1 MKGGGRAAVTLLTA
15 LVLIVLAPTASAAAW
30 EEILEKQSSQI
41 GMNELEQAGETY
53 LDDAQVDPQL
63 DVDGILKTIFQK
75 GKLAAADVIKGS
87 VRSCVML
94 LAIALLCGLADSMKL
109 GGSEGFPIL
118 PVVAA
123 LAVTGV
129 AVSDVSALVGMGRES
144 IDQMGVFSKILLPTA
159 AMATAASGAPA
170 AAAAKHMATILFSDF
185 LITII
190 NQILLPL
197 TYAYMAVLAAW
208 AAVGN
213 EGLKRLGGCLK
224 GMVTMVLSMTVLAFT
239 GYLTVSGVIAGSADA
254 ATVKAAKFTVSNMVP
269 VVGSALSDAAET
281 ILAGASILRS
291 AVGVFGMLVVLA
303 ICLVPFLHLGAHY
316 LAYKIT
322 AALTSTVAD
331 SRLVGLIEAI
341 GGAFGLVLGMT
352 GACAVVLMVSMI
364 STISMAVG

>member
-1 MKGGGRAAVTLLTA
+1 MKQIKSITAALAVVLLFLLLT
-15 LVLIVLAPTASAAAW
+15 PTASAVAW
-30 EEILEKQSSQI
+30 EDILEEQSKQL
-41 GMNELEQAGETY
+41 GVHELEQAGDSY
-53 LDDAQVDPQL
+53 LDGTQVDKDM
-63 DVDGILKTIFQK
+63 DVNGVLKTIFQK

-87 VRSCVML
+87 VRSCVIL
-94 LAIALLCGLADSMKL
+94 LAVALLCGLADSMKL
-109 GGSEGFPIL
+109 GGSEGFPLL

-129 AVSDVSALVGMGRES
+129 AVSDVSALVGMGKES
-144 IDQMGVFSKILLPTA
+144 MEQMGMFSKVLLPTA

-190 NQILLPL
+190 NNILLPL
-197 TYAYMAVLAAW
+197 TYAYLAAMVAW

-213 EGLKRLGGCLK
+213 EGVKRLGGCLK
-224 GMVTMVLSMTVLAFT
+224 SIVTMVLSMTVLAFT
-239 GYLTVSGVIAGSADA
+239 GYLTVSGAIAGSADA
-254 ATVKAAKFTVSNMVP
+254 TTVKAAKFTVSNMVP

-281 ILAGASILRS
+281 LLAGASILRS
-291 AVGVFGMLVVLA
+291 AVGVFGMLAVLA
-303 ICLVPFLHLGAHY
+303 ICLLPFLHLGAHY
-316 LAYKIT
+316 LAYKVT

-352 GACAVVLMVSMI
+352 GSCAMVLMVSMI